1 MSARPSAL
9 GDSELMAHHQ
19 DLRVLPPR
27 LPPRQAQHQRRTGHD
42 QEDQP
47 QAHKPKIIPPDG
59 VTMTA
64 GTYLPTE
71 VCDQG
76 IADKLGIPAT

>member
-1 MSARPSAL
+1 ML
-9 GDSELMAHHQ
+9 NH
-19 DLRVLPPR
+19 
-27 LPPRQAQHQRRTGHD
+27 RQSTGHD

-76 IADKLGIPAT
+76 IADKLGIPAA